1 MSDLETS
8 HKLTDD
14 QKVEIV
20 EQLKLHH
27 SKLHAIYWVQ
37 RHHNIDSKHECYRIV
52 VDIMEEFDIKF

>member
-1 MSDLETS
+1 MSVLETS

-52 VDIMEEFDIKF
+52 TDIMEEFDIKL

>member
-20 EQLKLHH
+20 EQLKLYH
-27 SKLHAIYWVQ
+27 SKLYAIYWVQ
-37 RHHNIDSKHECYRIV
+37 HHHNINSKHECYRIV
-52 VDIMEEFDIKF
+52 TDIMEEFDIKL

>member
-37 RHHNIDSKHECYRIV
+37 RHHNIDSKHH
-52 VDIMEEFDIKF
+52 

>member
-20 EQLKLHH
+20 EQLKLHY

-37 RHHNIDSKHECYRIV
+37 RHHNIDAKHECYRIV
-52 VDIMEEFDIKF
+52 VDIMEEFDIKL